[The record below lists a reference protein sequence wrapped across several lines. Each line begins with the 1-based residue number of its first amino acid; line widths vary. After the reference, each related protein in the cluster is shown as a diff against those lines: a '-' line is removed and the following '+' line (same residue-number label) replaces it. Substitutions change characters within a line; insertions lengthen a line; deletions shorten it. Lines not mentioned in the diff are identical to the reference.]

1 MSGNRNG
8 TAGTADHLPTVY
20 RPGALDALQCPSRM
34 GDMLHYPDGR
44 VERVEAVPAAQA
56 PTGYGGAA

>member
-20 RPGALDALQCPSRM
+20 RPGALDALQCQSRM

-44 VERVEAVPAAQA
+44 VERVAAVPASQA